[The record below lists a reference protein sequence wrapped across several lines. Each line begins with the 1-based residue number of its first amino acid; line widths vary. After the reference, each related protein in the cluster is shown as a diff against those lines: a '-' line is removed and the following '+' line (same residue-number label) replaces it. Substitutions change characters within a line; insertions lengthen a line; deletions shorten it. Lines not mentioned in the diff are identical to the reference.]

1 MGDVKNSNIKRVSKS
16 YKHRNSYLPGDNP
29 VGDLF
34 NRYPMLNVRQVAKA
48 MGINTSLMQQYVNG
62 RKRPSF
68 ERAVEIEV
76 YIHSLAAELA
86 KIRL

>member
-16 YKHRNSYLPGDNP
+16 DKHRNSYLPGDNP

-68 ERAVEIEV
+68 ERAVEIES
-76 YIHSLAAELA
+76 YLHSLAAELA